1 MHHGKKNI
9 FGRHL
14 FRSHVSG
21 IPILPQVAFVVSR
34 RHAAFSSMCES
45 GLKGYARAF
54 THELVKITDFPCG
67 AARRHVAG
75 IDRRAWASSCIFSP
89 AGYRVSPRRRTA
101 LAGGCLHFWDPLTFR
116 IASTSCFL
124 WRNFLL
130 RRVTRLKGTAIIYC
144 KYDG

>member
-67 AARRHVAG
+67 AARRHVAVRQACLG
-75 IDRRAWASSCIFSP
+75 KFMHFLTSCLQSFPAAPHSARWRLLALLGPSNFSHCQYFLFSLAKLLASSCD
-89 AGYRVSPRRRTA
+89 TA
-101 LAGGCLHFWDPLTFR
+101 Q
-116 IASTSCFL
+116 
-124 WRNFLL
+124 RNCHNLL
-130 RRVTRLKGTAIIYC
+130 
-144 KYDG
+144 